1 MTQKI
6 IIEVSKENAQLL
18 RVIAA
23 KRGKTRYKYIGEQLA
38 IIKKKKKKK
47 QLKLNLKH

>member
-38 IIKKKKKKK
+38 IICENERKK
-47 QLKLNLKH
+47 QYPFYFFR